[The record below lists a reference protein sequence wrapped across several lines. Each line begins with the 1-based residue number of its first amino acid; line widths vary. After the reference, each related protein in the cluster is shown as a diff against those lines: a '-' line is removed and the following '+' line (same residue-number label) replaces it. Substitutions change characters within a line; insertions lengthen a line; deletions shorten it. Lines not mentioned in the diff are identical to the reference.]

1 MDETH
6 VILPTAQ
13 ECEIEMREE
22 EKSQRK
28 NYKMNCKVLR
38 GNSAAGHYMLETEL
52 ETKTQDSQRIAR
64 LNVIEFVICASRH
77 RRLHSVLS

>member
-22 EKSQRK
+22 EKAQRK
-28 NYKMNCKVLR
+28 KLQNELQ
-38 GNSAAGHYMLETEL
+38 SAEG
-52 ETKTQDSQRIAR
+52 
-64 LNVIEFVICASRH
+64 
-77 RRLHSVLS
+77 